1 MKYYSQ
7 RDPKWANLKLG
18 NSNSTIGRYGCFLTS
33 LAMLAEIPPDQANE
47 KLKKEGAFSKD
58 LIISDKAADALG
70 LEYSPPARSAHFVP
84 YYDCIAEVDFNPATA
99 KKEQHFVV
107 YLTDG
112 KIVDPWD
119 LNPKPKKNPYNI
131 ISIRLF
137 KKNKMKKEL
146 ISILEEI
153 TKEELGE
160 NLNENEQERVAK
172 KLEEIFKDLKSTIK
186 TNDELIKNLK
196 KTLAEK
202 DDMIRDLLSRID
214 ELSKVNRDKEE
225 DKKEKTLVDFLK
237 LIIKKKMIK
246 ERIITLVSRK
256 FILAVFILVASF
268 VLVVTN
274 DIDFEKFIEIAK
286 WIFGFYA
293 GANSLQKIVK

>member
-99 KKEQHFVV
+99 RKEQHFVV

-112 KIVDPWD
+112 RIVDPWD

-160 NLNENEQERVAK
+160 NLNENEQERVAERLK
-172 KLEEIFKDLKSTIK
+172 AYYKQTNETIEDLYNQISLEQDALKEQEETIK
-186 TNDELIKNLK
+186 TLSEKLQTQAHAIGICQETINELERDIEQMRALCQGAIDAIPTKQLIK
-196 KTLAEK
+196 
-202 DDMIRDLLSRID
+202 
-214 ELSKVNRDKEE
+214 
-225 DKKEKTLVDFLK
+225 
-237 LIIKKKMIK
+237 
-246 ERIITLVSRK
+246 ITLKR
-256 FILAVFILVASF
+256 LL
-268 VLVVTN
+268 
-274 DIDFEKFIEIAK
+274 K
-286 WIFGFYA
+286 WIQA
-293 GANSLQKIVK
+293 